1 MIQEEALNFVGASI
15 LSPDTYRLYSARIIS
30 RTWLEL
36 GTFRFHQGKQLE
48 KDTRQFQ
55 IINTTKLN

>member
-15 LSPDTYRLYSARIIS
+15 LSLDTYRLYSARIIS
-30 RTWLEL
+30 RTWLKL

-48 KDTRQFQ
+48 KVLDNF
-55 IINTTKLN
+55 KL